1 MPDDVSQRELDPR
14 AGEAVALPATGAAH
28 APSGL
33 FGRHLPGL
41 DGWRALAVSAVVLC
55 HATAWL
61 ATPPLRHETWARL
74 TRLGAHGVDAFFVLS
89 GLLITGRLLEEQK
102 MNGAI
107 RLRSFYVRRAARIL
121 PAALL
126 YLLVIGVVALR
137 GVIRVW
143 PLAWWSALLFV
154 RNDLPHVRAGDWYT
168 GHFWTLAI
176 EEQFYLVWPTLVLL
190 VSARRLSCRLPLLL
204 AAFTVWRWWAFR
216 HLGDWA
222 GMSFYERS
230 DIRLDGLAWG
240 AWLAVLLQRGVPRP
254 RISIHWLRA
263 TALTLG
269 GLYAWVLWTQ
279 PHLNQTLEGF
289 CLAGLLGL
297 TILWPQAGLVRLLEL
312 PPLRWLGRLSYS
324 LYLWQQYCFPPPG
337 LRASGWCGRLQ
348 GGLSG
353 LLVLFLLASGSYYL
367 LERRC
372 LKAGQRKA
380 ATLGMGTSP

>member
-1 MPDDVSQRELDPR
+1 MSGDVTQHQLGSP
-14 AGEAVALPATGAAH
+14 ASEAVALPATGAVYAS
-28 APSGL
+28 SGL
-33 FGRHLPGL
+33 FVRHLPGL

-55 HATAWL
+55 HATVWL

-102 MNGAI
+102 LNGAI
-107 RLRSFYVRRAARIL
+107 RLRSFYIRRAARIL

-126 YLLVIGVVALR
+126 YLLAMGVVALL
-137 GVIRVW
+137 GVIRLRPVE
-143 PLAWWSALLFV
+143 WWSALLFF
-154 RNDLPHVRAGDWYT
+154 RNDLPHARAGDWYT
-168 GHFWTLAI
+168 GHFWSLAI

-190 VSARRLSCRLPLLL
+190 VSSRRLSRRLPLLL
-204 AAFTVWRWWAFR
+204 AAFTLWRWWAFQ
-216 HLGDWA
+216 HLRDGG

-240 AWLAVLLQRGVPRP
+240 ALLAVLLQRGVLPPRT
-254 RISIHWLRA
+254 SIHWLRA
-263 TALTLG
+263 AGITLG

-279 PHLNQTLEGF
+279 PRLNQTLEDL

-297 TILWPQAGLVRLLEL
+297 TIMWPQAGLVRLLEL

-324 LYLWQQYCFPPPG
+324 LYLWQQFCFPPAR

-380 ATLGMGTSP
+380 ATLGMGTQ